1 MAFFKVLQEKM
12 IVDFSNHYLAHIKI
26 CLKNFRLKKSIFNL
40 MLVNI
45 SVNEVKYMEISKC

>member
-12 IVDFSNHYLAHIKI
+12 IVDFNNHYLAHIKI

-40 MLVNI
+40 LLVNI
-45 SVNEVKYMEISKC
+45 SVNEVKYVEIS